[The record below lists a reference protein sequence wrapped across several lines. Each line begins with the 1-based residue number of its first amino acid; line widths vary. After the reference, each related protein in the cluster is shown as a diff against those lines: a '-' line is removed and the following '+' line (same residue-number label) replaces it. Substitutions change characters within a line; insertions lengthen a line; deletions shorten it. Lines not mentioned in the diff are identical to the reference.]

1 VINVFKMC
9 FISMQI
15 IAWPN
20 QIGEDG
26 YQGWGQERGPS
37 L

>member
-1 VINVFKMC
+1 MC

-20 QIGEDG
+20 QIGKDD
-26 YQGWGQERGPS
+26 YKDWVQERGPS